1 MKNLVPNDNSLLKK
15 NIPTLIILIISGA
28 FIYTLPYFRNY
39 YYDTFIKSFHISNT
53 QMGALGSVYG
63 TTSMIS
69 FFFGGFCADRWPTKY
84 LLSISLIST
93 GLLGFILLLY
103 PPYPIVFL
111 VHALWGITCVL
122 TFWNALI
129 VAIRS
134 LADSNEQGKVF
145 GFFEGGR
152 GIVNIV
158 QSAFVLGLFG
168 YMSEVSSDHNALS
181 AVITTYSI
189 ICVLLGIIVFFNLK
203 KINIAKNR
211 EDKKIVDTKVLK
223 KVLKM
228 PTTWLSAGI
237 IFTSYA
243 VIISYFYI
251 TPYTTSVF
259 GVSAVIA
266 AALGYFSQ
274 YCRPLGCFFTGII
287 ADRIGSSK
295 MMAIA
300 YLVLLG
306 GWIGVIAVPGKPSMI
321 AVLLVFI
328 AAIYASMYGVQSL
341 HYAILEEGD
350 YPLEITGTATAIIMP
365 IGYSSEIFIP
375 IAAGLCLDRWTG
387 IQGYRVF
394 FSILTALC
402 LIGFVIVLIWMR
414 VTKEKRVQM
423 KKAHVLEKALN

>member
-1 MKNLVPNDNSLLKK
+1 MTKLVPNKNSQLKK
-15 NIPTLIILIISGA
+15 NISTLIILIISGA
-28 FIYTLPYFRNY
+28 FIYALPYFRNY
-39 YYDTFIKSFHISNT
+39 YYDTFIKSFHINNT

-63 TTSMIS
+63 VTSMIS

-84 LLSISLIST
+84 LLSISLVST
-93 GLLGFILLLY
+93 GVLGFILLMY

-111 VHALWGITCVL
+111 VHALWGITCIL

-129 VAIRS
+129 IAIRS
-134 LADSNEQGKVF
+134 LANSNEQGKVF

-168 YMSEVSSDHNALS
+168 YVSKTSSEHNALS
-181 AVITTYSI
+181 AVITAYSI

-203 KINIAKNR
+203 KINIAKDIENKR
-211 EDKKIVDTKVLK
+211 LVDTDVLK
-223 KVLKM
+223 RILKM
-228 PTTWLSAGI
+228 PTTWLSSAI

-287 ADRIGSSK
+287 ADKIGSSK

-300 YLVLLG
+300 YLILLG
-306 GWIGVIAVPGKPSMI
+306 GWLGVIAVPGKPSMI

-328 AAIYASMYGVQSL
+328 AAIYASMYGIQSL

-365 IGYSSEIFIP
+365 IGYSSEVLTP
-375 IAAGLCLDRWTG
+375 ITAGICLDKWPG
-387 IQGYRVF
+387 IQGYRAF
-394 FSILTALC
+394 FAILTVLC
-402 LIGFVIVLIWMR
+402 IIGFLFVLAWMR
-414 VTKEKRVQM
+414 VTKEKRILM
-423 KKAHVLEKALN
+423 KNVKILEEI

>member
-1 MKNLVPNDNSLLKK
+1 MTKLVPNKNSQLKK
-15 NIPTLIILIISGA
+15 NISTLIILIISGA
-28 FIYTLPYFRNY
+28 FIYALPYFRNY
-39 YYDTFIKSFHISNT
+39 YYDTFIKSFHINNT

-63 TTSMIS
+63 VTSMIS

-84 LLSISLIST
+84 LLSISLVST
-93 GLLGFILLLY
+93 GVLGFILLMY

-111 VHALWGITCVL
+111 VHALWGITCIL

-129 VAIRS
+129 IAIRS
-134 LADSNEQGKVF
+134 LANSNEQGKVF

-152 GIVNIV
+152 GIVNMV

-168 YMSEVSSDHNALS
+168 YVSKTSSEHNALS

-203 KINIAKNR
+203 KINIAKNIENKR
-211 EDKKIVDTKVLK
+211 LVDTDVLK
-223 KVLKM
+223 RILKM
-228 PTTWLSAGI
+228 PTTWLSSAI

-287 ADRIGSSK
+287 ADKIGSSK

-300 YLVLLG
+300 YLILLG
-306 GWIGVIAVPGKPSMI
+306 GWLGVIAVPGKPSMI

-328 AAIYASMYGVQSL
+328 AAIYASMYGIQSL

-365 IGYSSEIFIP
+365 IGYSSEVLAP
-375 IAAGLCLDRWTG
+375 ITAGVCLDKWPG
-387 IQGYRVF
+387 IQGYRAF
-394 FSILTALC
+394 FAILTALC
-402 LIGFVIVLIWMR
+402 IIGFLIVLAWMR
-414 VTKEKRVQM
+414 VTKEKRILM
-423 KKAHVLEKALN
+423 KKTQILEEI